1 MRTFY
6 TQSPLQEWLEDSLNR
21 TQEIDLST
29 EMRKSLTA
37 SHLKIPSPP
46 TFSLSPLTSEGE
58 NLKFF
63 YFIA

>member
-6 TQSPLQEWLEDSLNR
+6 TESPLQEWLEDSLNR

-37 SHLKIPSPP
+37 THLKFPSPP